1 MNARSLT
8 LVLVTDGPARA
19 AAPVLAERFAHV
31 RCEAG
36 AVLVG
41 VSGTE
46 TAEAVLAW
54 CRQQRIDVVASC
66 LVSRTTAP
74 PPAPPA
80 PPALPDA
87 A

>member
-1 MNARSLT
+1 MEARHLT

-41 VSGTE
+41 VSSAD

-66 LVSRTTAP
+66 LVSRIALP
-74 PPAPPA
+74 PR

>member
-1 MNARSLT
+1 METRNLT
-8 LVLVTDGPARA
+8 LVIVTDGPARA
-19 AAPVLAERFAHV
+19 AAPVLAERFAYV

-36 AVLVG
+36 AVLVRVG
-41 VSGTE
+41 DAD
-46 TAEAVLAW
+46 TAEAVLAY

-66 LVSRTTAP
+66 LVSRSV
-74 PPAPPA
+74 A